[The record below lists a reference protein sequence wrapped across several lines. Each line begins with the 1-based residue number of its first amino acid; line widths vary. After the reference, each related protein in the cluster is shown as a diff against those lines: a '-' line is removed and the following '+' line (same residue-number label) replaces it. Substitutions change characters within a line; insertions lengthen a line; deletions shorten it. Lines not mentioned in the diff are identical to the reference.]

1 MDKAEEAVSS
11 ETAFLIYFGILVLT
25 RSVQIAIFKS
35 EEMAYAYKES

>member
-1 MDKAEEAVSS
+1 MDKAGEAVSS
-11 ETAFLIYFGILVLT
+11 EAAFLFYFGILVLT